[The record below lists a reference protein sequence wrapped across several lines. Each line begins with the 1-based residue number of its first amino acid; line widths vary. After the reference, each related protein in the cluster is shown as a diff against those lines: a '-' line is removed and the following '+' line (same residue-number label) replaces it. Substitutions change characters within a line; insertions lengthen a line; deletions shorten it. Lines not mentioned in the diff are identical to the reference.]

1 MIATEGVLIN
11 CIGKLAFT
19 VKEMMARF
27 IYPHEAAERTSRSFV
42 VWCEVTYVRRRQ

>member
-27 IYPHEAAERTSRSFV
+27 ILMKQPKEPV
-42 VWCEVTYVRRRQ
+42 DPLLCGVR